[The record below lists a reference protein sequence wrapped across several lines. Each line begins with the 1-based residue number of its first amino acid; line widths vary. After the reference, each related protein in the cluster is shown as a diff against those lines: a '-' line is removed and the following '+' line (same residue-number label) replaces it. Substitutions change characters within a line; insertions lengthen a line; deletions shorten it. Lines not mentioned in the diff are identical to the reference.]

1 MSSKSDL
8 READQIEGVPLP
20 EEREAVFGHDNFLTD
35 FSNLIG
41 IGRVP
46 SALLLH
52 GPHGIGKATLA
63 FECARRLL
71 TATSDEPAERIA
83 EQIAQGSHPNV
94 FVLRRVMNK
103 TGSNFATRILIDQIS
118 QRQNSGADPLI
129 ARLHRTRGRSG
140 FRVCI
145 VDSIDDCNLSAANA
159 LLKILEEP
167 PSETLFILVSHRP
180 GQLLPTIRS
189 RCHAHAL
196 RLLSDENIAKV
207 IADAPAG
214 EPESVAEAIALAA
227 GRPRRAY
234 EILVHGGMELLQ
246 RLRSWLDDPV
256 GAANGAH
263 LALADAIAGAGDAE
277 KRFARDLI
285 LEHLAAEARLQ
296 AVENSADRMRLASAT
311 ELWEK
316 AQAMFAEAETYN
328 LDARQTLVAI
338 FDAFLSHSR
347 TANPAPADFR

>member
-1 MSSKSDL
+1 MSAKSDL

-20 EEREAVFGHDNFLTD
+20 EERQAVYGHQSFLTGFSD
-35 FSNLIG
+35 FVEA
-41 IGRVP
+41 GRVP

-52 GPHGIGKATLA
+52 GPHGIGKATIA

-71 TATSDEPAERIA
+71 TATSDEPAGRIA

-140 FRVCI
+140 YRVCI

-167 PSETLFILVSHRP
+167 PAETLFILVSHRP

-196 RLLSDENIAKV
+196 RLLTDDDIAKV
-207 IADAPAG
+207 IASAPAG
-214 EPESVAEAIALAA
+214 DRESVSEAIALAA

-246 RLRSWLDDPV
+246 RLRTWLADPV
-256 GAANGAH
+256 GGANGAQ

-285 LEHLAAEARLQ
+285 LEHLATEARRQ
-296 AVENSADRMRLASAT
+296 AVSGSGKRMRLASAT

-328 LDARQTLVAI
+328 LDARQTLVTI
-338 FDAFLSHSR
+338 FDAYLAHARATS
-347 TANPAPADFR
+347 PVPADFQ